1 MFVITFCSLLMLNV
15 FTCFPI
21 MDELVDFCGP
31 LDKHLQDVR
40 LSCIINSYMKKYSFS
55 NIKIQPKTINHN
67 GCRRST
73 PMANFEPLKVTVFI
87 Q

>member
-1 MFVITFCSLLMLNV
+1 
-15 FTCFPI
+15 

-40 LSCIINSYMKKYSFS
+40 LSCINAYNRKKYSFS

-73 PMANFEPLKVTVFI
+73 PMANYEPLKVKIFTNTCLNYKVI
-87 Q
+87 